1 MDKTKH
7 AGFTLLELMV
17 VIVIIGVLAAI
28 AIPAYSRYINKS
40 RVAEAALLTEPAQI
54 AVTEYAILHHG
65 QLQSVSN
72 ESLHLSSDAL
82 TEGAKTVKDIIIAG
96 TSETSVTITTTLQ
109 DQLGQLTWTGQY
121 STETGKI
128 NWTCTYPKESKLA
141 KYAPH
146 GCVPA

>member
-1 MDKTKH
+1 MNIHKS

-54 AVTEYAILHHG
+54 AITEYAILHHG
-65 QLQSVSN
+65 QLQSINN
-72 ESLHLSSDAL
+72 ESLGLSSAAL
-82 TEGAKTVKDIIIAG
+82 TEGAKTVKDIKIVG

-109 DQLGQLTWTGQY
+109 DQLGQLTWTGLY

-128 NWTCTYPKESKLA
+128 SWTCTYPKGSPLS

-146 GCVPA
+146 GCVSA